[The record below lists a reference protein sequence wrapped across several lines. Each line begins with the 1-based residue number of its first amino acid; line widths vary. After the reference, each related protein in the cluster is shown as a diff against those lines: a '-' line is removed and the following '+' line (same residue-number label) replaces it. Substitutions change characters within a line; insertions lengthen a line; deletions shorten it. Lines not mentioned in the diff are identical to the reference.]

1 MTIQECLDLIQE
13 AKKTSRRV
21 VTYTRK
27 TKIKRATG
35 QMSTALARR
44 KKDPMYK
51 RMLYHKQQ
59 YLKLRDAL
67 HRRYASKVRQRARR

>member
-1 MTIQECLDLIQE
+1 MTIQECLDFIQE

-35 QMSTALARR
+35 QM
-44 KKDPMYK
+44 
-51 RMLYHKQQ
+51 
-59 YLKLRDAL
+59 
-67 HRRYASKVRQRARR
+67 